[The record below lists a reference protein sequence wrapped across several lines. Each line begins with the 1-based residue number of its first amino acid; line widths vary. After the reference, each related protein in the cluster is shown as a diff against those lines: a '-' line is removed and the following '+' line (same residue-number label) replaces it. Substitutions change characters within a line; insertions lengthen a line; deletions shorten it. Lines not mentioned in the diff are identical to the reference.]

1 MARIC
6 PLFSGS
12 SGNSTY
18 IGGASGGIL
27 IDAGMSFKTIKEA
40 LIKSGSDIENIKA
53 IAVTH
58 EHYDHIKGLKVL
70 LKQTKVPVI
79 ASEKTLKALETAQL
93 IPESTKEIAADNS
106 ELEIG
111 DFIISRFA
119 TSHDCEGSSGYSV
132 NFAGGKKITV
142 CTDLGIISDEVRNA
156 LNKSDIVLIES
167 NHDIDMLKRGP
178 YPPKLKLRILSD
190 KGHLSNTAC
199 AVELPELLNS
209 GTTRFILG
217 HLSRHNNLPM
227 LAFSK
232 AKSALADCGA
242 EIDCDYILKIAKP
255 SDNEVMTI

>member
-27 IDAGMSFKTIKEA
+27 IDAGMSFKMIKEA
-40 LIKSGSDIENIKA
+40 LLKSGADIENIKA
-53 IAVTH
+53 VAVTH
-58 EHYDHIKGLKVL
+58 EHSDHIKGLKVL
-70 LKQTKVPVI
+70 LKQTKIPVI
-79 ASEKTLKALETAQL
+79 ASEETLKALESAQV
-93 IPESTKEIAADNS
+93 IPENTEEIAAD
-106 ELEIG
+106 EEVLEIG
-111 DFIISRFA
+111 DFIITRFA
-119 TSHDCEGSSGYSV
+119 TSHDCEGSSGYSI
-132 NFAGGKKITV
+132 NLSGNKKITV
-142 CTDLGIISDEVRNA
+142 CTDLGFVSDGVRHA
-156 LNKSDIVLIES
+156 LKKSDIVLFES

-199 AVELPELLNS
+199 SCELPALLNS

-217 HLSRHNNLPM
+217 HLSRQNNLPM

-242 EIDCDYILKIAKP
+242 EIDRDYILKIAKP
-255 SDNEVMTI
+255 SDNEVITI